1 MRKKKKAAE
10 NTKLVT
16 SCLVARENYS
26 LSVNV
31 CRSKTSLVL
40 KFFIG
45 YLINKEI
52 IEACIRIAMLI
63 SISKKKLCFS
73 HKRVK
78 PNCNFSKL
86 EKNPCNLISLRAT
99 PYTYRPCVIFVLYF

>member
-10 NTKLVT
+10 NTKLVA

-52 IEACIRIAMLI
+52 IEAAIRIAMLI
-63 SISKKKLCFS
+63 SISKKKIVFFTQ
-73 HKRVK
+73 KGK
-78 PNCNFSKL
+78 K
-86 EKNPCNLISLRAT
+86 
-99 PYTYRPCVIFVLYF
+99 IFL

>member
-1 MRKKKKAAE
+1 MRKKKKTAE
-10 NTKLVT
+10 NTKLVA

-52 IEACIRIAMLI
+52 IEASIRIAMLI
-63 SISKKKLCFS
+63 SISKKKIVFFTQ
-73 HKRVK
+73 KGK
-78 PNCNFSKL
+78 K
-86 EKNPCNLISLRAT
+86 
-99 PYTYRPCVIFVLYF
+99 IFL

>member
-10 NTKLVT
+10 NTKLVA

-52 IEACIRIAMLI
+52 IEASIRIAMLI
-63 SISKKKLCFS
+63 SISKKKIVFFIQ
-73 HKRVK
+73 KGK
-78 PNCNFSKL
+78 K
-86 EKNPCNLISLRAT
+86 
-99 PYTYRPCVIFVLYF
+99 IFL

>member
-10 NTKLVT
+10 NTKLVA

-63 SISKKKLCFS
+63 SISKKKIVFFTQ
-73 HKRVK
+73 KGK
-78 PNCNFSKL
+78 K
-86 EKNPCNLISLRAT
+86 
-99 PYTYRPCVIFVLYF
+99 IFL

>member
-1 MRKKKKAAE
+1 MRKKKKVAE
-10 NTKLVT
+10 NTKLVA

-52 IEACIRIAMLI
+52 IEASIRIAMLI
-63 SISKKKLCFS
+63 SISKKKTVFFTQ
-73 HKRVK
+73 KGK
-78 PNCNFSKL
+78 K
-86 EKNPCNLISLRAT
+86 
-99 PYTYRPCVIFVLYF
+99 IFL

>member
-10 NTKLVT
+10 NTKLVA

-26 LSVNV
+26 LSINV
-31 CRSKTSLVL
+31 RRSKTSLVL

-63 SISKKKLCFS
+63 SISKKKIVFFTQ
-73 HKRVK
+73 KGK
-78 PNCNFSKL
+78 K
-86 EKNPCNLISLRAT
+86 
-99 PYTYRPCVIFVLYF
+99 IFL

>member
-10 NTKLVT
+10 NTKLVA

-63 SISKKKLCFS
+63 SISKKK
-73 HKRVK
+73 
-78 PNCNFSKL
+78 NCVFHTKG
-86 EKNPCNLISLRAT
+86 
-99 PYTYRPCVIFVLYF
+99 

>member
-1 MRKKKKAAE
+1 MVA
-10 NTKLVT
+10 

-52 IEACIRIAMLI
+52 IEASIRIAMLI
-63 SISKKKLCFS
+63 SISKKKIVFFTQ
-73 HKRVK
+73 KGK
-78 PNCNFSKL
+78 K
-86 EKNPCNLISLRAT
+86 
-99 PYTYRPCVIFVLYF
+99 IFL

>member
-31 CRSKTSLVL
+31 SRSKTSLVL

-52 IEACIRIAMLI
+52 IEASIRIAMLI
-63 SISKKKLCFS
+63 SISKKKIVFFTQ
-73 HKRVK
+73 KGK
-78 PNCNFSKL
+78 K
-86 EKNPCNLISLRAT
+86 
-99 PYTYRPCVIFVLYF
+99 IFL

>member
-10 NTKLVT
+10 NTKLVA

-40 KFFIG
+40 IFFIG

-63 SISKKKLCFS
+63 SISKKKIVFFTQ
-73 HKRVK
+73 KGK
-78 PNCNFSKL
+78 K
-86 EKNPCNLISLRAT
+86 
-99 PYTYRPCVIFVLYF
+99 IFL

>member
-1 MRKKKKAAE
+1 MRKKKAAE
-10 NTKLVT
+10 NTKLVAL
-16 SCLVARENYS
+16 CLVARENYS
-26 LSVNV
+26 LSINV
-31 CRSKTSLVL
+31 RRSKTSLVL

-63 SISKKKLCFS
+63 SISKKKIVFS

-78 PNCNFSKL
+78 KYFYSICSKTKL
-86 EKNPCNLISLRAT
+86 QLFKT
-99 PYTYRPCVIFVLYF
+99 

>member
-10 NTKLVT
+10 NTKLVA

-52 IEACIRIAMLI
+52 IEASIRIAMLI
-63 SISKKKLCFS
+63 SISKKKIVFFTQ
-73 HKRVK
+73 KGK
-78 PNCNFSKL
+78 K
-86 EKNPCNLISLRAT
+86 
-99 PYTYRPCVIFVLYF
+99 IFL